1 MSGNK
6 RRSRGLV
13 VGHLERISS
22 SAFDEYNKV
31 ITDLVAGSGGIYALY
46 RNNQLYYVGL
56 AGDLKRRVRQH
67 LKDRHAGKWNY
78 FSLYLVRAAKY
89 LQGLESLAIRL
100 AWPKGNRMR
109 GSFRGARDLR
119 KSLKRD
125 MTREAMKKIGELMG
139 RPQEEAPQRWA
150 AAKPKRSPT
159 GTRNKRKLLPLKWRL
174 RDKRLKGTHAGK
186 EYRARVLPS
195 GRIKLLD
202 TGRVYDSPTA
212 AARAIVKRSVNGW
225 LWWRYRDSRRRWASL
240 VGLRMPSRRGG

>member
-1 MSGNK
+1 MGHAVVLKGNVMSANK
-6 RRSRGLV
+6 PRSRGLV

-31 ITDLVAGSGGIYALY
+31 ITDLIAGSGGIYALY

-78 FSLYLVRAAKY
+78 FSLYLVRAAEH

-125 MTREAMKKIGELMG
+125 MTREALKKIGKLMG
-139 RPQEEAPQRWA
+139 
-150 AAKPKRSPT
+150 KPEDEP
-159 GTRNKRKLLPLKWRL
+159 
-174 RDKRLKGTHAGK
+174 
-186 EYRARVLPS
+186 PS
-195 GRIKLLD
+195 
-202 TGRVYDSPTA
+202 
-212 AARAIVKRSVNGW
+212 ARAPPERS
-225 LWWRYRDSRRRWASL
+225 SRAL
-240 VGLRMPSRRGG
+240 QP